1 MYQKWMER
9 GTQHYSH
16 TQPRTVADNVWKR
29 EMTSW
34 PAPGGGQT
42 YQTYSLT
49 DESGLG
55 YERKNL
61 TRVTQRSGRRDQ
73 GAEELDRT

>member
-1 MYQKWMER
+1 MQ
-9 GTQHYSH
+9 QD
-16 TQPRTVADNVWKR
+16 QI
-29 EMTSW
+29 
-34 PAPGGGQT
+34 

-55 YERKNL
+55 YERKNQ
-61 TRVTQRSGRRDQ
+61 TRVTQRSGLRDQ